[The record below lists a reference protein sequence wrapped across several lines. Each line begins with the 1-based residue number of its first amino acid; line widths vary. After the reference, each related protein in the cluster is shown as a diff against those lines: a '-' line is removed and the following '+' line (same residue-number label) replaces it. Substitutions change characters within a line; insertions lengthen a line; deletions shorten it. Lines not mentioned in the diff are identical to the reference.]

1 MTNKYFDFFFLENVA
16 DKKTEK
22 ININGGHKWFTLKD

>member
-16 DKKTEK
+16 DKKDRENK
-22 ININGGHKWFTLKD
+22 Y